1 VAFTIET
8 IMRRKCD
15 ITKHSLSSST
25 VSNHQFPIV
34 VPAFCDPQFARFL
47 ILIMFAAAAFV
58 VGVPLAVGSVG
69 AKVRLPTHKARTSCL
84 DRSRV
89 VLCRS
94 LLLRMGLF
102 DDKDTKSDDVDWDA
116 SWKEFADKGVAEQ
129 SKGRNVFKLSGNDTS
144 SRSNNPS
151 DPRTGQ
157 LTSAWTVESGY
168 LFGIALCIALAGF
181 VAYTWSQS
189 QSTHV

>member
-1 VAFTIET
+1 
-8 IMRRKCD
+8 MHWRCD
-15 ITKHSLSSST
+15 ITNLLVVSSSFA
-25 VSNHQFPIV
+25 SNYPFPIV
-34 VPAFCDPQFARFL
+34 VLAFCDQQFARFL
-47 ILIMFAAAAFV
+47 NRIMCADVAFV

-69 AKVRLPTHKARTSCL
+69 AKVRLPTHKARCL

-89 VLCRS
+89 ALRRS

-116 SWKEFADKGVAEQ
+116 SWKEYADKGVAEK

-144 SRSNNPS
+144 SRSNDPS

-168 LFGIALCIALAGF
+168 LFGIAICIALAGF

-189 QSTHV
+189 QSTPV